1 MDEAIIFTLFEHLR
15 RQGPGSAACTKKMF
29 SLLPP
34 LLTKPAI
41 LDIGCGSG
49 MQTIDLA
56 RLAPAAQITAVDVHA
71 AFLADVRQRAE
82 ANGVAACVKT
92 VQASMDALPFPPAS
106 YDLLWAE
113 GSIFIIGVKQ
123 GLSAWKKFI
132 RPGGY
137 LAFTKAVWFTET
149 PSAEVKAF
157 WQEIYPDIHAVDGIR
172 TIAEDAG
179 YSWITS
185 FPLPPSAWWDD
196 YYTPLLARIPA
207 LEKTYRDNAE
217 ALAVIAVMKKEIQL
231 YRQYSD
237 EYGYQFIL
245 LKNGTRAA

>member
-1 MDEAIIFTLFEHLR
+1 MDESIIFTLFEHLP

-34 LLTKPAI
+34 LPAKPAI

-71 AFLADVRQRAE
+71 PFLADLRQRAE
-82 ANGVAACVKT
+82 ARGVTARIKT
-92 VQASMDALPFPPAS
+92 VQASMDSLPFPPSS

-123 GLSAWKKFI
+123 GLSGWKKFI

-137 LAFTKAVWFTET
+137 LAFTEAVWFTET

-157 WQEIYPDIHAVDGIR
+157 WQENYPAITSVDGIR

-179 YSWITS
+179 YSWIAS

-196 YYTPLLARIPA
+196 YYTPLLARLPL
-207 LEKTYRDNAE
+207 LEKTYGSNAD
-217 ALAVIAVMKKEIQL
+217 AQGLIAGIKKEIQL
-231 YRQYSD
+231 HRQHSH

-245 LKNGTRAA
+245 LKNGK